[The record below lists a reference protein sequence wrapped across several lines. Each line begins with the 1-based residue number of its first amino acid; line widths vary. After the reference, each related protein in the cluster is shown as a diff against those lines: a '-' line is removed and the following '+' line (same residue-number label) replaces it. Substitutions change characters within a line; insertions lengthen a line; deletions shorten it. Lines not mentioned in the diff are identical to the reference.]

1 MPILTPLFSL
11 NHPQASASGSHLR
24 DSSAPA
30 SSTFAPDSHP
40 VDSFPHSPAPD
51 SSSAHSASSHA
62 PGSPSRLAHHLG
74 ALRALH
80 LRNHLPADF
89 SASHAGLVCS
99 GVPVALR
106 IPIVLM
112 GARHVAHMWICITW
126 RLVRGVRGVR
136 DVGVRECGVGSLLP
150 AEEEDDATDEGE
162 EDCGASDGRSCN
174 ATRAE
179 R

>member
-1 MPILTPLFSL
+1 MPILTPFSNL
-11 NHPQASASGSHLR
+11 TTHRLPRRAHTSGTHLPR
-24 DSSAPA
+24 RQVRLPR
-30 SSTFAPDSHP
+30 TPTRWT
-40 VDSFPHSPAPD
+40 HSPTPRPRTHRPPTQR
-51 SSSAHSASSHA
+51 AHM
-62 PGSPSRLAHHLG
+62 RLTHHLG

-80 LRNHLPADF
+80 LRNHLPTDF

-99 GVPVALR
+99 GVPVALQIR
-106 IPIVLM
+106 IVLM
-112 GARHVAHMWICITW
+112 GVRHVAHMWICITW

-179 R
+179 L